1 MHNNKSRLT
10 NTRPAGRAP
19 LQLVAL
25 LLAPILLS
33 GCLVTTGA
41 GDGVGGAG
49 NAATPTPGAQAVL
62 DPDYRALLLAH
73 GARARE
79 GGKYDE
85 ATSAYK
91 RVLDAEP
98 NNPDALYGIAET
110 LLASGKHGGALGY
123 YRKLSSNE
131 DFQARALQGE
141 GIALLVLGDHFGSV
155 ESLKKAVAKDVTL
168 WRAWNALGRA
178 LDIQGKRDE
187 ARSNYD
193 RALALKPD
201 SASVLNNRG
210 VSLLL
215 AGQYA
220 EAEKDLRKAYAL
232 DRDLARAQGNLR
244 LALAWQGRYA
254 EALAGVSRTDAPVTL
269 NNIGYIA
276 MKRGDLNHA
285 EAYFAQAM
293 QMSPAFY
300 DKADRNLKFLQELKK
315 LETIANSQKG

>member
-1 MHNNKSRLT
+1 MHRKKRSPKHT
-10 NTRPAGRAP
+10 TSFSWKMTPW
-19 LQLVAL
+19 VSF

-33 GCLVTTGA
+33 GCLATTGTGDRAA
-41 GDGVGGAG
+41 GQ
-49 NAATPTPGAQAVL
+49 AAVQATTPAQAAL

-73 GARARE
+73 GARALE
-79 GGKYDE
+79 GGTYEE

-110 LLASGKHGGALGY
+110 LLVSGNHGGALGY
-123 YRKLSSNE
+123 YRKLSGNE
-131 DFQARALQGE
+131 DFRARALQGE
-141 GIALLVLGDHFGSV
+141 GIALLVLGDHFGSI
-155 ESLKKAVAKDVTL
+155 ESLKLAVANDVTL

-187 ARSNYD
+187 ARGYYD
-193 RALALKPD
+193 RALALNPD
-201 SASVLNNRG
+201 STSVLNNRG
-210 VSLLL
+210 VSHLL
-215 AGQYA
+215 AGRYL
-220 EAEKDLRKAYAL
+220 EAEKDLRRAHAL
-232 DRDLARAQGNLR
+232 DRELERAQANLR
-244 LALAWQGRYA
+244 IALAWQGRYA
-254 EALAGVSRTDAPVTL
+254 EALAGVSRINAPVTL

-276 MKRGDLNHA
+276 MNRGDLNHA

-315 LETIANSQKG
+315 LETIANRQKG